1 MDPGFTI
8 YWTEWVADQL
18 SGGAEIPDAYLPLV
32 PLAEEI
38 NEERRRRLEGSAL
51 HAKGVSPMSPSTDTM
66 PPETLRAPGRLEL
79 SGPLGLAA
87 GVPTAQGGPRQYRAR
102 LITAGTIR
110 AQGNRPSN
118 LEIPASTLQA
128 ALDAHLFDGRPAFV
142 DHPSWL
148 DDYPSLRN
156 LAGVVTDCAWDP
168 FENGVA
174 GTITLY
180 PTDAG
185 RIIGQLFDQVLA
197 DTAAGRPAP
206 DIGLSAVLWCR
217 WERRVLSDEKGIE
230 ADGDAWHMAEIQ
242 HVESVDFV
250 FEPGADGRVQAALT
264 ALRALPPELHRPPD
278 AVAQDKRDGPE
289 GGASGGTT
297 CLLYT
302 SPSPR
307 DRTRSRMPSSA

>member
-1 MDPGFTI
+1 
-8 YWTEWVADQL
+8 
-18 SGGAEIPDAYLPLV
+18 
-32 PLAEEI
+32 
-38 NEERRRRLEGSAL
+38 
-51 HAKGVSPMSPSTDTM
+51 MSPSTDTM

-79 SGPLGLAA
+79 AA
-87 GVPTAQGGPRQYRAR
+87 GVGPNGPDTAAQGGPRQYRAR

-168 FENGVA
+168 GALNDEKGLA
-174 GTITLY
+174 GAITGAITLY
-180 PTDAG
+180 PTEAG
-185 RIIGQLFDQVLA
+185 RVVADLFDQVLA

-217 WERRVLSDEKGIE
+217 WERKALSDEKGTE
-230 ADGDAWHMAEIQ
+230 ADGQSWHMAEIQ

-264 ALRALPPELHRPPD
+264 ALRALPAPLGVTGREISDPESPNSLGNAGNQVEASNGPNQAPAPLHRP
-278 AVAQDKRDGPE
+278 DGPE
-289 GGASGGTT
+289 GGASGGPTGGQA
-297 CLLYT
+297 
-302 SPSPR
+302 
-307 DRTRSRMPSSA
+307 SAGPGPNYAALAAAHAHPVGAALAAAQAHAAA